1 MPAAIGD
8 AKGHA
13 VEQWLTSIGL
23 GARVAAFDAQ
33 GITADQLDDL
43 TDEDLREIGLTIGE
57 RKRFRRALEPRRSDL
72 HPSGLQGSDPQPAEP
87 QVLAT
92 TRAERRPLTMMF
104 VDVVN
109 SSSLGERLEPEDL
122 LEVIRRYREFCGSAI
137 MRYGG
142 LIARLVG
149 DGILAYF
156 CYPVANENDP
166 ERAVRAALDI
176 VRGIGE
182 LATPAGLPLAVR
194 IGIATGRVIV
204 SDLFAGGEADL
215 RSIIGSTPNLAARL
229 QGLAP
234 AGGVV
239 IAEETEARI
248 RGLFRCEDLGSNEV
262 RGFAQPHRTWLVR
275 DALADG
281 RRSQPTR
288 RPARL
293 TPFFDRQAE
302 FAVLTER
309 WARAQN
315 GEGNVVLLVGGGGI
329 GKSRLVEHFL
339 AERPSIRAERVAAS
353 PFDEDSPLYPV
364 SFLLRQIAKIDR
376 TEPPAAQQRRLAA
389 VLQGSAADKADAL
402 PLLAELLDIKPDVP
416 APPLAPA
423 VLRERLLSILHSQ
436 LRHMAAAEPLC
447 VVIEDLHWLDPTSRE
462 LLDRV
467 IGSIVESKLLLVLT
481 TREGF
486 EAPWIRGRDTMML
499 QLKSLSPA
507 DVDVM
512 VQSLFAGR
520 AIPAPLAQLIA
531 RKTDGVPLFIEEVG
545 RSVLLAQAEA
555 GSDSALFE
563 ISEQAI
569 PASLHE
575 SLMARLD
582 RSGVAKDVAQIA
594 AVVGRSV
601 RRDLLA
607 GVAAMAPEALNQP
620 LAALVEAGV
629 LYPDTVDGDE
639 GYSFTHAL
647 LRDAAYDSLLRDDR
661 QLLHLRVAR
670 ALQRRDAVAAAQQPE
685 LLALHLTEAGQAEE
699 AASLWLEAARRSLA
713 RSALTEATRMLRRGL
728 SGLER
733 LPASRSVFDLRL
745 SLMVLLGPA
754 LIALR
759 GPGASETQEL
769 YANAYALCNDMAED
783 PSHFP
788 IYWGWWRL
796 SRDFREKRQ
805 RAVALIDRAV
815 ARADDELLLQ
825 AHHCNWATDYAA
837 GDFTRCCE
845 HIEAGLQ
852 IYATGD
858 FRQHARLYGN
868 HDACVCAH
876 GELAQVHWMQGRPL
890 SALASE
896 RRALNWSDTLDH
908 LGTRLHT
915 MDMRL
920 LHRVY
925 RRDFDAVFG
934 LAGELVTMTSELDLQ
949 DHRAKGLIF
958 RGWSVTMRG
967 EPAAGLRILE
977 DGFAL
982 QQDIGTMEDFSLYLC
997 LRAEA
1002 MTAAGQAEQAVAML
1016 RRERLAFAERGFGF
1030 WMPELVRVLADVT
1043 LAADPGTIDE
1053 AAAILQEAERLA
1065 LAQDVPMLGLRIA
1078 TTMARLE
1085 FHADGRQP
1093 AAARLQIALAR
1104 IAEHDDGPDLVT
1116 ARALAEHLMVA

>member
-1 MPAAIGD
+1 MSPTLGD

-13 VEQWLTSIGL
+13 VEEWLTSVGL
-23 GARVAAFDAQ
+23 GARIAAFRDQ
-33 GITADQLDDL
+33 GIAADQLDEL
-43 TDEDLREIGLTIGE
+43 TDEDLRELGLTIGE
-57 RKRFRRALEPRRSDL
+57 RKRFRRALEQRQPDQQPR
-72 HPSGLQGSDPQPAEP
+72 
-87 QVLAT
+87 VIAT

-122 LEVIRRYREFCGSAI
+122 LEVIRRYREFCGAAI
-137 MRYGG
+137 MRFGG

-176 VRGIGE
+176 VRGIGT
-182 LATPAGLPLAVR
+182 LATPAGLPLSVR

-204 SDLFAGGEADL
+204 SDLFAGGEADR

-234 AGGVV
+234 PGGIV
-239 IAEETEARI
+239 IAEETEARV
-248 RGLFRCEDLGSNEV
+248 RGLFQCEDLGSNEV
-262 RGFAQPHRTWLVR
+262 RGFAQHHRAWLVR
-275 DALADG
+275 DEVSSG
-281 RRSQPTR
+281 QRFPPSR
-288 RPARL
+288 RPVRL
-293 TPFFDRQAE
+293 TPFFDRRAE

-309 WARAQN
+309 WARAQS

-339 AERPSIRAERVAAS
+339 TERPNIRVERISAS
-353 PFDEDSPLYPV
+353 PFDEDSPLHPV
-364 SFLLRQIAKIDR
+364 IFLLRNIAKIDD
-376 TEPPAAQQRRLAA
+376 EESPAARRQMLAA
-389 VLQGSAADKADAL
+389 ALAGSEAERADAA
-402 PLLAELLDIKPDVP
+402 PLLTELLGIP
-416 APPLAPA
+416 AEFPAQTLAPA
-423 VLRERLLSILHSQ
+423 VLRERLLSILHAQ
-436 LRHMAAAEPLC
+436 LRLMAESEPLC
-447 VVIEDLHWLDPTSRE
+447 LVVEDLHWLDPTSRE

-467 IGSIVESKLLLVLT
+467 IGNIVEIKLLLVLT
-481 TREGF
+481 TRDGF
-486 EAPWIRGRDTMML
+486 DAPWIRGRDTMVL

-507 DVDVM
+507 DVDIM
-512 VQSLFAGR
+512 VQSLFGGR
-520 AIPAPLAQLIA
+520 TVPPPLARLIA

-575 SLMARLD
+575 LLMARLD

-601 RRDLLA
+601 RRDVLA
-607 GVAAMAPEALNQP
+607 AVAAMPAEALNQP

-629 LYPDTVDGDE
+629 LYPDTVGGDE

-661 QLLHLRVAR
+661 QLIHLRVAR
-670 ALQRRDAVAAAQQPE
+670 ALQRRDPTVAVQQPE
-685 LLALHLTEAGQAEE
+685 LLALHLSEAGQAEE
-699 AASLWLEAARRSLA
+699 AAGLWLEAARRSLA
-713 RSALTEATRMLRRGL
+713 RSALTEATRLLRRGL

-733 LPASRSVFDLRL
+733 LPASRNVLDLRVA
-745 SLMVLLGPA
+745 LMALLGPA

-759 GPGASETQEL
+759 GPGAPETQDL

-805 RAVALIDRAV
+805 RAAALIDRAV
-815 ARADDELLLQ
+815 AREDAELLLQ

-837 GDFTRCCE
+837 GDFARCCE

-858 FRQHARLYGN
+858 FSQHARLYGN

-876 GELAQVHWMQGRPL
+876 GELAQVRWMQGQPI
-890 SALASE
+890 SALESE
-896 RRALNWSDTLDH
+896 RRALEWADTLDH
-908 LGTRLHT
+908 LGTRLHA

-925 RRDFDAVFG
+925 RREFDTVFD
-934 LAGELVTMTSELDLQ
+934 LAGELVTLTSELDLQ

-958 RGWSVTMRG
+958 RGWSVVLRG
-967 EPAAGLRILE
+967 DPAAGLRILE
-977 DGFAL
+977 DGFAR

-1002 MTAAGQAEQAVAML
+1002 MTAAGQAEKAVEML
-1016 RRERLAFAERGFGF
+1016 LRERLAFAERGFGF

-1043 LAADPGTIDE
+1043 LAADPRATDE
-1053 AAAILQEAERLA
+1053 AAAILQEAGRLA
-1065 LAQDVPMLGLRIA
+1065 EAQDVPMLGLRIA
-1078 TTMARLE
+1078 TTAARLE
-1085 FHADGRQP
+1085 LREGGAWRAAERLRLALARVGEDDDGP
-1093 AAARLQIALAR
+1093 DIAAARALAR
-1104 IAEHDDGPDLVT
+1104 IV
-1116 ARALAEHLMVA
+1116 MVA

>member
-1 MPAAIGD
+1 
-8 AKGHA
+8 
-13 VEQWLTSIGL
+13 
-23 GARVAAFDAQ
+23 
-33 GITADQLDDL
+33 
-43 TDEDLREIGLTIGE
+43 
-57 RKRFRRALEPRRSDL
+57 
-72 HPSGLQGSDPQPAEP
+72 
-87 QVLAT
+87 LAT

-204 SDLFAGGEADL
+204 SDLFAGGEADR

-262 RGFAQPHRTWLVR
+262 RGFAQPHRAWLVR

-281 RRSQPTR
+281 KALAADPPPRAADPVLRSPGRIRGADGTLGTR
-288 RPARL
+288 
-293 TPFFDRQAE
+293 
-302 FAVLTER
+302 TER
-309 WARAQN
+309 RRQRRAAGWWWRHRQVAP
-315 GEGNVVLLVGGGGI
+315 GRAFPGGTTQHSRGAGG
-329 GKSRLVEHFL
+329 S
-339 AERPSIRAERVAAS
+339 VAVRRGQPAL
-353 PFDEDSPLYPV
+353 PCH
-364 SFLLRQIAKIDR
+364 FLLRQIAKIDR

-745 SLMVLLGPA
+745 SLMALLGPA

-896 RRALNWSDTLDH
+896 RRALNWADTLDH

-925 RRDFDAVFG
+925 RRDFDAVFD

-1016 RRERLAFAERGFGF
+1016 RRERSGIRRAR
-1030 WMPELVRVLADVT
+1030 
-1043 LAADPGTIDE
+1043 
-1053 AAAILQEAERLA
+1053 
-1065 LAQDVPMLGLRIA
+1065 LRILDA
-1078 TTMARLE
+1078 GTGPRPGRR
-1085 FHADGRQP
+1085 HAGSGSEHGR
-1093 AAARLQIALAR
+1093 
-1104 IAEHDDGPDLVT
+1104 
-1116 ARALAEHLMVA
+1116 

>member
-1 MPAAIGD
+1 MTARIGE

-13 VEQWLTSIGL
+13 MEQWLTSIGL
-23 GARVAAFDAQ
+23 GARVAAFRAH
-33 GITADQLDDL
+33 GIAADQLDDL
-43 TDEDLREIGLTIGE
+43 TEEDLREIGLTIGE
-57 RKRFRRALEPRRSDL
+57 RKRFRRALQQRQPDQQPR
-72 HPSGLQGSDPQPAEP
+72 
-87 QVLAT
+87 VLAT

-122 LEVIRRYREFCGSAI
+122 LEVIRHYREFCGAAI

-176 VRGIGE
+176 VRGIGA
-182 LATPAGLPLAVR
+182 LATPAGRPLAVR

-204 SDLFAGGEADL
+204 SDLFAGGEADR

-239 IAEETEARI
+239 IAAETEARI
-248 RGLFRCEDLGSNEV
+248 RGLFHCEDLGSNEV
-262 RGFAQPHRTWLVR
+262 RGFTQPHRTWLVR
-275 DALADG
+275 DAPAEA
-281 RRSQPTR
+281 RRPPASR

-293 TPFFDRQAE
+293 TPFFNRQAE

-339 AERPSIRAERVAAS
+339 AERPDIRAERLTAS

-364 SFLLRQIAKIDR
+364 IFLLRQIARIDHAA
-376 TEPPAAQQRRLAA
+376 PPAMQQRRLAA
-389 VLQGSAADKADAL
+389 ALGGSAADKAEAL
-402 PLLAELLDIKPDVP
+402 PLLTELLGITPDGPVP
-416 APPLAPA
+416 ALAPA
-423 VLRERLLSILHSQ
+423 VLRERLLSVLHDQ
-436 LRHMAAAEPLC
+436 LRHMAAAAPLC
-447 VVIEDLHWLDPTSRE
+447 LVIEDLHWLDPTSRE

-467 IGSIVESKLLLVLT
+467 IGSVVETKLLLVLT

-486 EAPWIRGRDTMML
+486 DAPWIRGRETMML

-507 DVDVM
+507 DVDGM
-512 VQSLFAGR
+512 VQSLFAGQ
-520 AIPAPLAQLIA
+520 AVPAPLAQLIA

-555 GSDSALFE
+555 GSDSALVE

-575 SLMARLD
+575 LLMARLD
-582 RSGVAKDVAQIA
+582 RSGIAKDVAQIA

-601 RRDLLA
+601 RREMLA
-607 GVAAMAPEALNQP
+607 AVAAMPAEALNQP

-629 LYPDTVDGDE
+629 LYPDTIDGDE

-670 ALQRRDAVAAAQQPE
+670 AWQRRDPLVAAQQPE
-685 LLALHLTEAGQAEE
+685 LLALHLTEAGQVEE
-699 AASLWLEAARRSLA
+699 AAALWLEAARRSLA

-728 SGLER
+728 AGLER
-733 LPASRSVFDLRL
+733 LPVSRSVLDLRVA
-745 SLMVLLGPA
+745 LMALLGPA

-769 YANAYALCNDMAED
+769 YATAYALCNDMAED

-805 RAVALIDRAV
+805 RAATLIDRAV
-815 ARADDELLLQ
+815 ARADTELLLQ
-825 AHHCNWATDYAA
+825 AHHCNWATEYAA
-837 GDFTRCCE
+837 GNFTDCCE
-845 HIEAGLQ
+845 HIAAGLR

-876 GELAQVHWMQGRPL
+876 GELAQVQWMQGRPL

-896 RRALNWSDTLDH
+896 RRALDWADTLDH
-908 LGTRLHT
+908 LGTRLHA

-925 RRDFDAVFG
+925 RRDYDAVFD
-934 LAGELVTMTSELDLQ
+934 LAGELVSLTSELDLQ

-967 EPAAGLRILE
+967 DPAAGLRILE
-977 DGFAL
+977 DGFAR
-982 QQDIGTMEDFSLYLC
+982 QQDIGTTEDFSLYVC
-997 LRAEA
+997 LRAEV
-1002 MTAAGQAEQAVAML
+1002 MTAAGQAGQAVDML

-1030 WMPELVRVLADVT
+1030 WMPELVRVLAEVT
-1043 LAADPGTIDE
+1043 LAADATALDD
-1053 AAAILQEAERLA
+1053 AAAILLEAEQLA
-1065 LAQDVPMLGLRIA
+1065 LAQEVPMLGLRIA
-1078 TTMARLE
+1078 TT
-1085 FHADGRQP
+1085 
-1093 AAARLQIALAR
+1093 AARLGFDAGARQQAAERLHAALAR
-1104 IAEHDDGPDLVT
+1104 LGEHDDGPDLVA
-1116 ARALAEHLMVA
+1116 ARALAERVMVA

>member
-1 MPAAIGD
+1 M
-8 AKGHA
+8 
-13 VEQWLTSIGL
+13 EEWLTSVGL
-23 GARVAAFDAQ
+23 GARVAAFRDQ
-33 GITADQLDDL
+33 GITLDQLDDL
-43 TDEDLREIGLTIGE
+43 TDEDLRELGLTIGE
-57 RKRFRRALEPRRSDL
+57 RKRFRRALQQR
-72 HPSGLQGSDPQPAEP
+72 QPDHQP
-87 QVLAT
+87 GVIAT

-109 SSSLGERLEPEDL
+109 SSALGERLEPEDL
-122 LEVIRRYREFCGSAI
+122 LEVIRRYREFCGAAI

-142 LIARLVG
+142 LIARMVG

-176 VRGIGE
+176 VRGVGAV
-182 LATPAGLPLAVR
+182 ATPAGVPLALR

-204 SDLFAGGEADL
+204 SDLFAGGEAD
-215 RSIIGSTPNLAARL
+215 RRTIIGSTPNLAARL
-229 QGLAP
+229 QSLAP
-234 AGGVV
+234 PGGVV
-239 IAEETEARI
+239 IAEETEARV

-262 RGFAQPHRTWLVR
+262 RGFVQHHRAWLVH
-275 DALADG
+275 DDLADG
-281 RRSQPTR
+281 RHAAAAR

-302 FAVLTER
+302 AAVLTER
-309 WARAQN
+309 WARAQS

-339 AERPSIRAERVAAS
+339 TERPNIRAERIAAS
-353 PFDEDSPLYPV
+353 AFDEDSPLHPV
-364 SFLLRQIAKIDR
+364 IVLLRHLAQID
-376 TEPPAAQQRRLAA
+376 PAEQPLEQRRKLADALAA
-389 VLQGSAADKADAL
+389 SAADNAADNADAL
-402 PLLAELLDIKPDVP
+402 PLLAELLGIPSDVQ

-423 VLRERLLSILHSQ
+423 ILRERLLSVLHAQ
-436 LRHMAAAEPLC
+436 LRAMAEARPLC
-447 VVIEDLHWLDPTSRE
+447 LVIEDLHWLDPTSRE

-467 IGSIVESKLLLVLT
+467 IGDIVESRLLLVLT
-481 TREGF
+481 ARDGF
-486 EAPWIRGRDTMML
+486 DAPWIRGRDTMVL

-507 DVDVM
+507 DVDGM
-512 VQSLFAGR
+512 VQSLFGGR
-520 AIPAPLAQLIA
+520 TIPAPLARLIA

-545 RSVLLAQAEA
+545 RSVLLAEAEA

-582 RSGVAKDVAQIA
+582 RSGIAKDVAQIA

-607 GVAAMAPEALNQP
+607 AIAAMPPDALHQP

-629 LYPDTVDGDE
+629 LYPDTVGGEE

-661 QLLHLRVAR
+661 QMLHLRVAR
-670 ALQRRDAVAAAQQPE
+670 ALQRRDPALATQQPE

-728 SGLER
+728 AGLER
-733 LPASRSVFDLRL
+733 LPASRSLLDLRVA
-745 SLMVLLGPA
+745 LMALLGPA

-759 GPGASETQEL
+759 GPGAAETQEL

-805 RAVALIDRAV
+805 RAAALLDRAV
-815 ARADDELLLQ
+815 AREDAELLLQ

-837 GDFTRCCE
+837 GDFARCCQ
-845 HIEAGLQ
+845 HIEAGLA
-852 IYATGD
+852 IYGTGD

-876 GELAQVHWMQGRPL
+876 GELAQVRWMQGRPV
-890 SALASE
+890 SALESE
-896 RRALNWSDTLDH
+896 RRALAWADTLDH
-908 LGTRLHT
+908 LGSRLHA

-925 RRDFDAVFG
+925 RREFDTVFT
-934 LAGELVTMTSELDLQ
+934 LAGELVTLTSELDLQ

-958 RGWSVTMRG
+958 RGWSVAMLG
-967 EPAAGLRILE
+967 DPAAGLRILE
-977 DGFAL
+977 DGFAR

-997 LRAEA
+997 LRAEV
-1002 MTAAGQAEQAVAML
+1002 MTAAGQAEQAAEML

-1043 LAADPGTIDE
+1043 LAADPAATDE
-1053 AAAILQEAERLA
+1053 AATILQEAERLA
-1065 LAQDVPMLGLRIA
+1065 EEQGVPMLGLRIA
-1078 TTMARLE
+1078 TT
-1085 FHADGRQP
+1085 
-1093 AAARLQIALAR
+1093 AARLTLRTDGTRHAAEQLRLALAR
-1104 IAEHDDGPDLVT
+1104 VGEDDDGPDLAA
-1116 ARALAEHLMVA
+1116 ARALAGRVVVA

>member
-1 MPAAIGD
+1 MLWNLGN

-13 VEQWLTSIGL
+13 VEEWLTSVGL
-23 GARVAAFDAQ
+23 AGRIAAFRDQ
-33 GITADQLDDL
+33 GITIDQLDDL
-43 TDEDLREIGLTIGE
+43 TDDDLRELGLTIGE
-57 RKRFRRALEPRRSDL
+57 RKRFRRALQQR
-72 HPSGLQGSDPQPAEP
+72 QPDHTP
-87 QVLAT
+87 GVIGT

-122 LEVIRRYREFCGSAI
+122 LEVIRRYREFCGAAI

-176 VRGIGE
+176 VRGIGAV
-182 LATPAGLPLAVR
+182 ATPAGLPLAVR

-204 SDLFAGGEADL
+204 SDLFAGGEAD
-215 RSIIGSTPNLAARL
+215 RRTIIGSTPNLAARL
-229 QGLAP
+229 QSLAP
-234 AGGVV
+234 PGGVV
-239 IAEETEARI
+239 IAEETEARV

-262 RGFAQPHRTWLVR
+262 RGFVQHHRAWLVHD
-275 DALADG
+275 DAAAG
-281 RRSQPTR
+281 QRAQAPP
-288 RPARL
+288 RPVRL

-309 WARAQN
+309 WARAQS
-315 GEGNVVLLVGGGGI
+315 GEGNVVLLLGGGGI

-339 AERPSIRAERVAAS
+339 GERPNIRAERIGAS
-353 PFDEDSPLYPV
+353 AFDEDSPLYPV
-364 SFLLRQIAKIDR
+364 ILLLRHLAKIDAS
-376 TEPPAAQQRRLAA
+376 EPASMQRQKLGE
-389 VLQGSAADKADAL
+389 VLSGSEADVADAL
-402 PLLAELLDIKPDVP
+402 PLLGELLGIPSDVA
-416 APPLAPA
+416 APPLPPA

-436 LRHMAAAEPLC
+436 LRLMAGSRPLC
-447 VVIEDLHWLDPTSRE
+447 LVIEDLHWLDPTSRE

-467 IGSIVESKLLLVLT
+467 IGDIVESKLLLLLT
-481 TREGF
+481 ARDGF
-486 EAPWIRGRDTMML
+486 DAPWIRGRDTMVL

-507 DVDVM
+507 DVDTM
-512 VQSLFAGR
+512 VQSLFGGR
-520 AIPAPLAQLIA
+520 TIPAPLARLIA

-545 RSVLLAQAEA
+545 RSVLLAEAEA

-582 RSGVAKDVAQIA
+582 RSGIAKDVAQIA

-601 RRDLLA
+601 RRDVLA
-607 GVAAMAPEALNQP
+607 EVAAMPPEALQQP
-620 LAALVEAGV
+620 LATLVEAGV
-629 LYPDTVDGDE
+629 LYPDTVGGAD

-670 ALQRRDAVAAAQQPE
+670 TLQRRDPALAVQQPE
-685 LLALHLTEAGQAEE
+685 LLALHLTEAAQAEE

-728 SGLER
+728 AGLER
-733 LPASRSVFDLRL
+733 LPANRNVLDLRVA
-745 SLMVLLGPA
+745 LMALLGPA

-759 GPGASETQEL
+759 GPGAAETQEL

-783 PSHFP
+783 KSHFP
-788 IYWGWWRL
+788 VYWGWWRL

-805 RAVALIDRAV
+805 RAVALLDRAV
-815 ARADDELLLQ
+815 AREDAELRLQ
-825 AHHCNWATDYAA
+825 AYHCNWATDYAA
-837 GDFTRCCE
+837 GDFARCCE
-845 HIEAGLQ
+845 HIEAGLA
-852 IYATGD
+852 IYGTGD
-858 FRQHARLYGN
+858 FSHHAGLYGN

-876 GELAQVHWMQGRPL
+876 GELAQVRWMQGRPIA
-890 SALASE
+890 ALESE
-896 RRALNWSDTLDH
+896 RRALAWADTLDH
-908 LGTRLHT
+908 LGTRLHA

-925 RRDFDAVFG
+925 RREFDTVFS
-934 LAGELVTMTSELDLQ
+934 LAGELVTLTSEHDLR

-958 RGWSVTMRG
+958 RGWSVAMLG
-967 EPAAGLRILE
+967 DAADGLRILE
-977 DGFAL
+977 DGFAR
-982 QQDIGTMEDFSLYLC
+982 QQDIGTEEDFSLYLC
-997 LRAEA
+997 LRAEV
-1002 MTAAGQAEQAVAML
+1002 MTAAGQAGQAADML
-1016 RRERLAFAERGFGF
+1016 RRERTAFAERGFGF

-1043 LAADPGTIDE
+1043 LAADPHAVDE
-1053 AAAILQEAERLA
+1053 AAALLQEAGVLA
-1065 LAQDVPMLGLRIA
+1065 DGQGVPMLGLRIA
-1078 TTMARLE
+1078 TTAARLE
-1085 FHADGRQP
+1085 LREDGARR
-1093 AAARLQIALAR
+1093 AAERLRLALAR
-1104 IAEHDDGPDLVT
+1104 VGEDDAGPDLAA
-1116 ARALAEHLMVA
+1116 ARALAGIAVVA

>member
-1 MPAAIGD
+1 M
-8 AKGHA
+8 
-13 VEQWLTSIGL
+13 EEWLTSVGL
-23 GARVAAFDAQ
+23 GARVTAFRDQ
-33 GITADQLDDL
+33 GITLDQLDDL
-43 TDEDLREIGLTIGE
+43 TDEDLRELGLTIGE
-57 RKRFRRALEPRRSDL
+57 RKRFRRALQQR
-72 HPSGLQGSDPQPAEP
+72 QPDHQP
-87 QVLAT
+87 GVIAT

-109 SSSLGERLEPEDL
+109 SSALGERLEPEDL
-122 LEVIRRYREFCGSAI
+122 LEVIRRYREFCGAAI

-142 LIARLVG
+142 LIARMVG

-176 VRGIGE
+176 VRGVGSVT
-182 LATPAGLPLAVR
+182 TPAGVPLALR

-204 SDLFAGGEADL
+204 SDLFAGGEAD
-215 RSIIGSTPNLAARL
+215 RRTIIGSTPNLAARL
-229 QGLAP
+229 QALAP
-234 AGGVV
+234 PGGVV
-239 IAEETEARI
+239 IAEETEARV

-262 RGFAQPHRTWLVR
+262 RGFVQHHRAWLVH
-275 DALADG
+275 DDVADG
-281 RRSQPTR
+281 GHAAASR
-288 RPARL
+288 RPVRL

-302 FAVLTER
+302 AAVLTER
-309 WARAQN
+309 WARAQS
-315 GEGNVVLLVGGGGI
+315 GEGNVVLLLGGGGI

-339 AERPSIRAERVAAS
+339 NERPNIRAERIAAS
-353 PFDEDSPLYPV
+353 AFDEDSPLHPV
-364 SFLLRQIAKIDR
+364 ILLLRQLAQID
-376 TEPPAAQQRRLAA
+376 PAEQPSEQRRKLADALAA
-389 VLQGSAADKADAL
+389 SAADSAADNAAGNADAL
-402 PLLAELLDIKPDVP
+402 PLLAELLGIPSEVQ

-423 VLRERLLSILHSQ
+423 ILRERLLSILHGQFRAMTKS
-436 LRHMAAAEPLC
+436 RPLC
-447 VVIEDLHWLDPTSRE
+447 LVIEDLHWLDPTSRE

-467 IGSIVESKLLLVLT
+467 IGDIVESRLLLVLT
-481 TREGF
+481 ARDGF
-486 EAPWIRGRDTMML
+486 DAPWIRGRDTMVL

-507 DVDVM
+507 DVDGM
-512 VQSLFAGR
+512 VQSLFGGR
-520 AIPAPLAQLIA
+520 TIPVPLARLIA

-545 RSVLLAQAEA
+545 RSVLLAEAEA

-575 SLMARLD
+575 LLMARLD
-582 RSGVAKDVAQIA
+582 RSGIAKDVAQIA

-607 GVAAMAPEALNQP
+607 AIAAMPPDALHQP

-629 LYPDTVDGDE
+629 LYPDTVGGEE

-661 QLLHLRVAR
+661 QMLHLRVVR
-670 ALQRRDAVAAAQQPE
+670 ALQRRDPALATQQPE

-728 SGLER
+728 AGLER
-733 LPASRSVFDLRL
+733 LPASRSLLDLRVA
-745 SLMVLLGPA
+745 LMALLGPA

-759 GPGASETQEL
+759 GPGAAETQEL

-805 RAVALIDRAV
+805 RAAALLDRAV
-815 ARADDELLLQ
+815 AREDAELLLQ
-825 AHHCNWATDYAA
+825 AHHCNWATGYAA
-837 GDFTRCCE
+837 GDFARCCQ
-845 HIEAGLQ
+845 HIEAGLA

-876 GELAQVHWMQGRPL
+876 GELAQVRWMQGRPV
-890 SALASE
+890 SALESE
-896 RRALNWSDTLDH
+896 RRALAWADTLDH
-908 LGTRLHT
+908 LGSRLHA

-925 RRDFDAVFG
+925 RREFDTVFT
-934 LAGELVTMTSELDLQ
+934 LAGELVTLTSELDLQ

-958 RGWSVTMRG
+958 RGWSVAMLG
-967 EPAAGLRILE
+967 DPAAGLRILE
-977 DGFAL
+977 DGFAR

-997 LRAEA
+997 LRAEV
-1002 MTAAGQAEQAVAML
+1002 MTAAGQTEQAVEML
-1016 RRERLAFAERGFGF
+1016 LRERQAFAERGFGF

-1043 LAADPGTIDE
+1043 LAADPAATDE
-1053 AAAILQEAERLA
+1053 AATILQEAERLA
-1065 LAQDVPMLGLRIA
+1065 EEQGVPMLGLRIA
-1078 TTMARLE
+1078 TT
-1085 FHADGRQP
+1085 
-1093 AAARLQIALAR
+1093 AARLTLRTDGTRHAAEQLRLALAR
-1104 IAEHDDGPDLVT
+1104 VGEDDAGPDLAA
-1116 ARALAEHLMVA
+1116 ARALAGRLVVA

>member
-1 MPAAIGD
+1 LVANLGN

-13 VEQWLTSIGL
+13 VEEWLTANGL
-23 GARVAAFDAQ
+23 GARVAAFRDH
-33 GITADQLDDL
+33 GITADQFDDL
-43 TDEDLREIGLTIGE
+43 TDDDLRELGLTIGE
-57 RKRFRRALEPRRSDL
+57 RKRFRRAREQR
-72 HPSGLQGSDPQPAEP
+72 QPEHQP
-87 QVLAT
+87 GVIAT

-122 LEVIRRYREFCGSAI
+122 LEVIRRYREFCGAAI

-176 VRGIGE
+176 VRGIGTV
-182 LATPAGLPLAVR
+182 ATPAGVPLAVR

-204 SDLFAGGEADL
+204 SDLFAGGEADR

-229 QGLAP
+229 QGIAP
-234 AGGVV
+234 PGGVV
-239 IAEETEARI
+239 IAEETEARV
-248 RGLFRCEDLGSNEV
+248 RGLFQCEDLGSNEV
-262 RGFAQPHRTWLVR
+262 RGFVQHHRAWLVR
-275 DALADG
+275 DDITDG
-281 RRSQPTR
+281 QRAPSSR

-302 FAVLTER
+302 SAVLTER
-309 WARAQN
+309 WARAQS

-339 AERPSIRAERVAAS
+339 TERPNIRAERISAS
-353 PFDEDSPLYPV
+353 AFDEDSPLYPV
-364 SFLLRQIAKIDR
+364 ILLLRHLAKIDAA
-376 TEPPAAQQRRLAA
+376 ESPAVQQRKLAA
-389 VLQGSAADKADAL
+389 TLAGSEADNADAL
-402 PLLAELLDIKPDVP
+402 PLLAELLGIPSEFP
-416 APPLAPA
+416 APLLPPA
-423 VLRERLLSILHSQ
+423 VLRERLLSILHAQ
-436 LRHMAAAEPLC
+436 FRLMAESRPLC
-447 VVIEDLHWLDPTSRE
+447 LVIEDLHWFDPTSRE
-462 LLDRV
+462 LLDRL
-467 IGSIVESKLLLVLT
+467 IADIVESKLLLLLT
-481 TREGF
+481 ARDGF
-486 EAPWIRGRDTMML
+486 EAPWIRGRDTMVL

-512 VQSLFAGR
+512 VQSLFGGR
-520 AIPAPLAQLIA
+520 AVPPPLARMIA

-545 RSVLLAQAEA
+545 RLVLLAEAEA
-555 GSDSALFE
+555 GSDGALFE

-582 RSGVAKDVAQIA
+582 RSGIAKDVAQIA

-601 RRDLLA
+601 RRDVLSA
-607 GVAAMAPEALNQP
+607 VAAMPPEALNQP
-620 LAALVEAGV
+620 LATLVEAGV
-629 LYPDTVDGDE
+629 LYPDTVGGE
-639 GYSFTHAL
+639 GGYSFTHAL

-670 ALQRRDAVAAAQQPE
+670 ALQRRDPSLAMQQPE

-733 LPASRSVFDLRL
+733 LPASRNVLDLRVA
-745 SLMVLLGPA
+745 LMALLGPA

-759 GPGASETQEL
+759 GPGATETQEL

-796 SRDFREKRQ
+796 SHDFREKRQ
-805 RAVALIDRAV
+805 RAAALLDRAV
-815 ARADDELLLQ
+815 VRADAELLLQ

-837 GDFTRCCE
+837 GDFARCCD
-845 HIEAGLQ
+845 HIEAGLA
-852 IYATGD
+852 IYGTGD
-858 FRQHARLYGN
+858 FRQHAGLYGN

-876 GELAQVHWMQGRPL
+876 GELAQVRWMQGRPV
-890 SALASE
+890 SALESE
-896 RRALNWSDTLDH
+896 RRALAWADTLDH
-908 LGTRLHT
+908 LGTRLHA

-925 RRDFDAVFG
+925 RREFDTVFT
-934 LAGELVTMTSELDLQ
+934 LAGELVTLTSELDLQ

-958 RGWSVTMRG
+958 RGWSAAMLG
-967 EPAAGLRILE
+967 DPAGGLRILE
-977 DGFAL
+977 DGFAR

-1002 MTAAGQAEQAVAML
+1002 MTAAGQAEQAAEML
-1016 RRERLAFAERGFGF
+1016 RRERMAFAERGFGF

-1043 LAADPGTIDE
+1043 LAANPQATNE
-1053 AAAILQEAERLA
+1053 AASILQEAERLA
-1065 LAQDVPMLGLRIA
+1065 QGQDVPMLGLRIA
-1078 TTMARLE
+1078 TT
-1085 FHADGRQP
+1085 
-1093 AAARLQIALAR
+1093 AARLALQEDGTRPAGERLRLALAR
-1104 IAEHDDGPDLVT
+1104 IGEDDAGPDLT
-1116 ARALAEHLMVA
+1116 AARALAGIVMVA